1 MLVHCLYASRP
12 RPPLTH
18 SVVDAILEQS
28 RRNNRARGITG
39 ILCFTDEVFIQV
51 LEGGRDPVS
60 ELFAEI
66 AKDDRHS
73 DVRLLL
79 FDEIPER
86 RFGSWTMGRVGIGKS
101 NHALL
106 LKYYEQADLDPF
118 AAPAQ
123 ATLSLLN
130 EISDAGLIAGTGR

>member
-1 MLVHCLYASRP
+1 MLVRCLYASRP
-12 RPPLTH
+12 RSPLTQ

-28 RRNNRARGITG
+28 RRNNPTHGITG
-39 ILCFTDEVFIQV
+39 MLCFTDDTFVQI
-51 LEGGRDPVS
+51 LEGSREAVS
-60 ELFAEI
+60 ELFAKI
-66 AKDDRHS
+66 VDDDRHT

-106 LKYYEQADLDPF
+106 LKYYEQATLDPF
-118 AAPAQ
+118 AASAQ

-130 EISDAGLIAGTGR
+130 EISDAGLITGTGR